1 MDENKLKRVKKV
13 LEITKKSKRVIIN
26 KENEE
31 LYVDKVPTG
40 FKASVF
46 CLIYSN
52 KLENFTILLLH

>member
-31 LYVDKVPTG
+31 LYVDKVPNG
-40 FKASVF
+40 
-46 CLIYSN
+46 
-52 KLENFTILLLH
+52 